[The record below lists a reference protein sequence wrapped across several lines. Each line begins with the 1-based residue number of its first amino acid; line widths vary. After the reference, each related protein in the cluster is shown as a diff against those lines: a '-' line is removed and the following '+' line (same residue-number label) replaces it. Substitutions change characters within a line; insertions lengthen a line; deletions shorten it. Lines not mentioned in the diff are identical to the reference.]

1 MIDQQRQGLY
11 LQKIRQF
18 IARLGGA
25 MLSDSVPLEATFAHS
40 VEPVAFADRLAL
52 TYAPISEGQNWGK
65 TWESAWF
72 HLKGTIPGSWAGKC
86 VVAQI
91 EFNSEALV
99 FSADG
104 VPVQGLTNGSVL
116 APLGDDSARTL
127 LVLCEPAAPERSGT
141 RTTERCV
148 ARQVRAAPGD
158 EVELWVEAAA
168 NALFGIHTQ
177 ADPPRDSPKRHGT
190 YQGAV
195 NRMRLCVFEP
205 ELWRLWLDMDLLLSV
220 LQAQDEGSTRRL
232 RILRG
237 LSEAVDLYAADAGNA
252 AACREHLR
260 TLLEQPACAS
270 TVTAVAVGH
279 AHIDIAWLW
288 PRRESTRKA
297 ARTFSSQLDLI
308 ERYGE
313 YVFGASQA
321 YLYAT
326 MKQTYPALY
335 EKIKAAVAAGRWEAQ
350 GAMWVEADCNII
362 SGESMVRQVLHGKN
376 FFRDELGIDV
386 RNLWIPDVFGYSA
399 SMPQIMKRAG
409 VDYFLTQKMSWS
421 QFNKF
426 PHTTFRWRGIDGSEL
441 LTHFPPENTY
451 NSTLRPES
459 MAAAEKNFRERDVLD
474 EMMVLFGFG
483 DGGGGP
489 KAEHLERGRRQAD
502 LEGAPRVKFGTAQGF
517 FDRLE
522 KHRSALPVWSGEL
535 YLELHR
541 GTLTT
546 QGRTKRGNRKLELAL
561 REAEYLCSCAVR
573 DMAAVK
579 RPPWHP
585 APYPREALDGL
596 WKTLLVNQFHDIIP
610 GSSIH
615 KVYEQTEGEHA
626 AALAQCQT
634 ITSHAAAAM
643 FEKDESAIT
652 LVNTLNVPLK
662 QSVVLPAGWD
672 GLTDADGRSA
682 AVQQESDGT
691 VVAAVELAPQGIVT
705 LTKAKG
711 DAAPCRP
718 QGLVLENELVR
729 YELSAEGQV
738 VAAYDK
744 AARREILVAG
754 GRGNVLTLYEDR
766 PNAWDAWDIDIFYE
780 QQVLETARAVAL
792 ESLGAGPVR
801 QGLRL
806 VLAVGS
812 SRIEQS
818 VYLAAGSKRL
828 DFVTVVDWQERHR
841 MLRTA
846 FAVNVQAESAAFEI
860 QYGYVRRNTHR
871 NVSWDM
877 ARFEV
882 AAQRWVDL
890 SDNQYGVA
898 LLNDCKYGH
907 KVHENVLDL
916 NLLRSPT
923 HPDPDADQGRH
934 ECTYSLLPH
943 EGALIDSDVMDQAA
957 ALNQP
962 PLVLP
967 GKRAAAIRPPAY
979 VGGKGVSL
987 AVLKKA
993 EKEDCLVLRLVETRG
1008 CRTEATVQLT
1018 DAGARLVECD
1028 LMEWNDLADLGG
1040 PTVCVPLAPFEIRTF
1055 TIIKK

>member
-1 MIDQQRQGLY
+1 
-11 LQKIRQF
+11 
-18 IARLGGA
+18 
-25 MLSDSVPLEATFAHS
+25 
-40 VEPVAFADRLAL
+40 
-52 TYAPISEGQNWGK
+52 
-65 TWESAWF
+65 
-72 HLKGTIPGSWAGKC
+72 
-86 VVAQI
+86 
-91 EFNSEALV
+91 
-99 FSADG
+99 
-104 VPVQGLTNGSVL
+104 
-116 APLGDDSARTL
+116 
-127 LVLCEPAAPERSGT
+127 
-141 RTTERCV
+141 
-148 ARQVRAAPGD
+148 
-158 EVELWVEAAA
+158 
-168 NALFGIHTQ
+168 
-177 ADPPRDSPKRHGT
+177 
-190 YQGAV
+190 
-195 NRMRLCVFEP
+195 
-205 ELWRLWLDMDLLLSV
+205 
-220 LQAQDEGSTRRL
+220 
-232 RILRG
+232 
-237 LSEAVDLYAADAGNA
+237 
-252 AACREHLR
+252 
-260 TLLEQPACAS
+260 
-270 TVTAVAVGH
+270 
-279 AHIDIAWLW
+279 
-288 PRRESTRKA
+288 
-297 ARTFSSQLDLI
+297 
-308 ERYGE
+308 
-313 YVFGASQA
+313 
-321 YLYAT
+321 
-326 MKQTYPALY
+326 
-335 EKIKAAVAAGRWEAQ
+335 
-350 GAMWVEADCNII
+350 
-362 SGESMVRQVLHGKN
+362 VLHGKN
-376 FFRDELGIDV
+376 FFKDEFGIDV

-489 KAEHLERGRRQAD
+489 KAEHIERGRRQAD
-502 LEGAPRVKFGTAQGF
+502 LEGAPRVQFGTAQAF

-522 KHRSALPVWSGEL
+522 KHRAAVPVWSGEL

-561 REAEYLCSCAVR
+561 REAEYLCSCAGL
-573 DMAAVK
+573 AE
-579 RPPWHP
+579 
-585 APYPREALDGL
+585 YPQQEFDGF

-615 KVYEQTEGEHA
+615 KVYEQTEREHA
-626 AALAQCQT
+626 EALSQCRGLTAQAAGSLL
-634 ITSHAAAAM
+634 
-643 FEKDESAIT
+643 KDDDSAVT
-652 LVNTLNVPLK
+652 LVNTLNTPVV

-672 GLTDADGRSA
+672 GAVEDAGRSVP
-682 AVQQESDGT
+682 VQQESDGS
-691 VVAAVELAPQGIVT
+691 VVAAVELAPQRIVT
-705 LTKAKG
+705 LIKG
-711 DAAPCRP
+711 QGSASPCRP
-718 QGLVLENELVR
+718 QGLVLENDLVR

-744 AARREILVAG
+744 AARREILAAG
-754 GRGNVLTLYEDR
+754 GGGNVLTLYEDR
-766 PNAWDAWDIDIFYE
+766 PAAWDAWDIDIYYE

-846 FAVNVQAESAAFEI
+846 FAVNVQSESAAFEI

-934 ECTYSLLPH
+934 EVTYSLLPH

-967 GKRAAAIRPPAY
+967 GKRAAAIRPP
-979 VGGKGVSL
+979 VIVSGKGVSL

-993 EKEDCLVLRLVETRG
+993 EKTDCLVLRLVETRG
-1008 CRTEATVQLT
+1008 CRTEATVELA
-1018 DAGARLVECD
+1018 DAGAHLVECD
-1028 LMEWNDLADLGG
+1028 VMEWTDLADLGG
-1040 PTVCVPLAPFEIRTF
+1040 PTVYVPLAPFEIRTF
-1055 TIIKK
+1055 KIVKK